1 MTNEYCEVI
10 EVVGLGTSEAEIM
23 DQAVAVYVFATVF
36 GSPVEASAAY
46 AVLETGYGYAEVVAT
61 DYARVLVKATVSD
74 SRQLSLDL
82 SAQSLAR
89 GTDMQRVYLDQ
100 YVEDLATATYFVL
113 ESSNVALS
121 SSAKAESYLAT
132 SRVISRNHE
141 SVAIVTD
148 HVAFTETALLES
160 TAVATAELLDGL
172 VFDLRSIAYASDVL
186 SASSLVDVT
195 LVSAAKGAD
204 TVSGFEQVVLN
215 SAATAVDLVQPVGL
229 LIAASKAL
237 GTTHAASQVEVT
249 QVLTVRGSAAVH
261 VDDSDVFEVRVYA
274 YAGDIL
280 SGTIDAQVFVAE
292 SGIVQD
298 QNTVEV
304 THGSVVAVT
313 GRLSDVQRIETTV
326 QVEEVLS
333 CIDTLILEFDIPA
346 LVGAGVFLPATTAGT
361 ASAYELNVVSRGIG
375 LAELD
380 YELGTG
386 AGAELLVD
394 SRAFASAR
402 VEILDALVGF
412 AWVMN
417 SQSLAHSYYDD
428 FVDFNS
434 AVQIGRQVFFLTPD
448 GLYELGGDSNDG
460 EIIEAEVVTGQ
471 MDFGTIDR
479 KRIEQFDLGYTAKGD
494 LEAVVSCEGFQPSQP
509 QLLEARLMNTARTSR
524 IRIGKGMVGKY
535 WKVELRNR
543 EGSDFELFSMQA
555 KVAISTRRMR

>member
-23 DQAVAVYVFATVF
+23 DQAVAVYEFATAF
-36 GSPVEASAAY
+36 SGPVEASGAY
-46 AVLETGYGYAEVVAT
+46 AVLETGYGYAEVAAT
-61 DYARVLVKATVSD
+61 DYAWVSVQATVSD
-74 SRQLSLDL
+74 SRQVDLDL
-82 SAQSLAR
+82 SAQSTAR
-89 GTDMQRVYLDQ
+89 GTDSQRVYLDQ
-100 YVEDLATATYFVL
+100 HIEDLATVTYLAL
-113 ESSNVALS
+113 ESSSVALS
-121 SSAKAESYLAT
+121 SSATAESYLSTA
-132 SRVISRNHE
+132 RVISRSHE
-141 SVAIVTD
+141 SVATAVD
-148 HVAFTETALLES
+148 YAVFTETVMLSS
-160 TAVATAELLDGL
+160 TALATTELSDGL
-172 VFDLRSIAYASDVL
+172 VFDLRGVAYASDVL
-186 SASSLVDVT
+186 SASSLADVT
-195 LVSAAKGAD
+195 LASSAKGTD
-204 TVSGFEQVVLN
+204 DVSGFDQVALY
-215 SAATAVDLVQPVGL
+215 SAATAADFVQPVGL
-229 LIAASKAL
+229 LVTTSKAL
-237 GTTHAASQVEVT
+237 GTTYAASQVEVI
-249 QVLTVRGSAAVH
+249 QVSTARGSAADY
-261 VDDSDVFEVRVYA
+261 VDDSDAYEVHAFA
-274 YAGDIL
+274 YADNML
-280 SGTIDAQVFVAE
+280 SGTIDARAFLVE
-292 SGIVQD
+292 SAIVQD
-298 QNTVEV
+298 QNTVAV
-304 THGSVVAVT
+304 AHGSVVAVK
-313 GRLSDVQRIETTV
+313 GRLSDVQQIEITV
-326 QVEEVLS
+326 QVEEALS
-333 CIDTLILEFDIPA
+333 CIDTLALEFDVPA
-346 LVGAGVFLPATTAGT
+346 LVGEGAFLPSTIAGT

-375 LAELD
+375 LAEID

-386 AGAELLVD
+386 AGAELLVG

-412 AWVMN
+412 AWVLN

-479 KRIEQFDLGYTAKGD
+479 KRIEQFDLGYTATGD